1 MKGRGTATFHVNII
15 IAIATMAG
23 GKSSDCPA
31 GANMHH
37 VGAHS
42 QLMIER
48 LAIVA
53 WHSLAILRLKTQ
65 TIPWPD
71 TLHVTVVAC
80 EACNFI
86 SRITWSHW
94 LEGRHCVPS
103 HSPKDKNMSYAEIA
117 EISGQW
123 QRGMKLPRHPS
134 LEKHQKTH
142 TDSNILQEFR
152 KILGKSLEKSGRFDL
167 VWAPIAGL
175 PEAQVHLVVEMQR
188 TLHVVG
194 KPKTYQGFDIFE
206 SEISG
211 PL

>member
-1 MKGRGTATFHVNII
+1 
-15 IAIATMAG
+15 MAG

-152 KILGKSLEKSGRFDL
+152 KILGKSLENLEDSIWFELPSQAFQRRRFIWWLRCSGLCMSWESPRHTKALISLNLRFPGLFKDL
-167 VWAPIAGL
+167 
-175 PEAQVHLVVEMQR
+175 
-188 TLHVVG
+188 
-194 KPKTYQGFDIFE
+194 
-206 SEISG
+206 
-211 PL
+211 